1 MLALPVFDSKPKLLL
16 RERTLLLGAE
26 SLSDVDLLALVLGTG
41 MEGESV
47 VTIAARLLEATGGV
61 SGVARLGAR
70 GLSERRGIGPA
81 KAARVV
87 AAIELGRRALS
98 CTFLGGAEA
107 LSSFDAVVDW
117 ARPRLATMEHEEVWL
132 LGLDARNGL
141 RLVKRVA
148 QGGAHGCAVMP
159 RDILRPALREGASAI
174 ILVHNHPSGDPTPSP
189 DDVLMTRALA
199 TACDAVGIALLD
211 HVIVARDGASSLRE
225 SDALG

>member
-1 MLALPVFDSKPKLLL
+1 
-16 RERTLLLGAE
+16 
-26 SLSDVDLLALVLGTG
+26 
-41 MEGESV
+41 
-47 VTIAARLLEATGGV
+47 
-61 SGVARLGAR
+61 
-70 GLSERRGIGPA
+70 
-81 KAARVV
+81 
-87 AAIELGRRALS
+87 
-98 CTFLGGAEA
+98 
-107 LSSFDAVVDW
+107 
-117 ARPRLATMEHEEVWL
+117 MEHEEVWL